1 MEFYLIGIV
10 VDELLLV
17 VTSVAL
23 VNDAKKFD
31 VNCEANALISI
42 DETLIS
48 GPTKINTNDIQ
59 QRKSFGFPTSHNPT
73 NICNWLLIEKIIH
86 RYM

>member
-1 MEFYLIGIV
+1 MEEREREFYLIGIV

-48 GPTKINTNDIQ
+48 GPTKTTLKRERVLPISYQ
-59 QRKSFGFPTSHNPT
+59 S
-73 NICNWLLIEKIIH
+73 
-86 RYM
+86 

>member
-1 MEFYLIGIV
+1 MNRGYYLIGIV
-10 VDELLLV
+10 ADELLPV

-23 VNDAKKFD
+23 VNDARKFD

-48 GPTKINTNDIQ
+48 GPTTINRTFFHKGKCENRYVMTNL
-59 QRKSFGFPTSHNPT
+59 S
-73 NICNWLLIEKIIH
+73 
-86 RYM
+86 